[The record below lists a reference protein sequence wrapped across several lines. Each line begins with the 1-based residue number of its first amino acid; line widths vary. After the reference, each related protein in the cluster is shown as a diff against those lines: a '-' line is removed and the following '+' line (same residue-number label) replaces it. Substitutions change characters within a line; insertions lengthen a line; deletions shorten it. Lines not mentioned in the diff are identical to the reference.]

1 MFILFLHNTPI
12 IVDYIYLFPALLSSC
27 QIEVFWSVGQ
37 QLKAPRSLLYML
49 SWDSLAAWLAWL
61 REHNPSLLLSLSV
74 LLFSF
79 CPPLPCLWLVHC
91 ISRRYEYI
99 HESRMNQ
106 LSEWRKQHDDDVF
119 FLKCFA
125 RMRDHVLK
133 LMADKEAFSRLTS
146 SSEISLPDDL
156 IK

>member
-79 CPPLPCLWLVHC
+79 CPLLPCLWLVHC

-119 FLKCFA
+119 FWN
-125 RMRDHVLK
+125 VLPVCVIMCWN
-133 LMADKEAFSRLTS
+133 LW
-146 SSEISLPDDL
+146 L
-156 IK
+156 IKKPFQGWLAQVKYHCQMIW

>member
-79 CPPLPCLWLVHC
+79 CPPPPLSLASPLYIKEIWIYTWITNESVEWMKETTWWRCL
-91 ISRRYEYI
+91 
-99 HESRMNQ
+99 
-106 LSEWRKQHDDDVF
+106 